1 MGDSSTQFTADIYL
15 ADAANVG
22 SYGVELA
29 LSGNPAN
36 VAYTYTEAAIS
47 GFTALASEGGI
58 SGFSSSTTVGGS
70 FAVAGALIGS
80 IKVGFATAPS
90 SAFKLAVRSANLDNL
105 DGVAMPVNWDT
116 FALYGA
122 TGGTTPDTTPPAVTT
137 FSPADEATSVAIGSN
152 IVLTFNEV
160 IAKGA
165 GNIVLKTT
173 AGAVVATYD
182 AATSSN
188 ITISGSTLTINPT
201 ADLDNSTDYKVEFAA
216 GSIKDLA
223 GNSYAGTNIYNFTT
237 AAASTTIPATGSK
250 YYTTPLV
257 KVGDSSTQFTAD
269 IYLADAANVGSYG
282 VELALSGNPANVT
295 YTYTEAAISGFT
307 ALASEG
313 GISGFSSSTTV
324 GGSFAAA
331 GVLIG
336 SIKVG
341 FATAPSSAFKLAVVG
356 SNLDDLNGT
365 AMAVNWNSFESY
377 SLGADTTAPTITTF
391 SPADEATGVAIA
403 ANIVLTFSESVVAR
417 SGGTIEL
424 MTDYGSG
431 HQSVEVFSVSDAT
444 RVTISGNVVTIGP
457 TSALLPSTGY
467 HLGFNSALADTA
479 GNAFSYT
486 HGQYNFTTAAANTAG
501 KTADITAYSWK
512 AHTLLSDVSVS
523 NGALSHVTASD
534 GAINFEVTP
543 AATQTLTTTRAVPAA
558 EASLTSSAVNLQD
571 AIAILKMI
579 VGLEV
584 NGAGKPLSPYQ
595 ALAADYDGN
604 GAVQLTDAIGVLK
617 HVVGLTAPQPTW
629 RFVNELDTTVPAKAN
644 LSPGVPQAIIS
655 VNTSTGSSPVKVGL
669 VGYLSG
675 DVDGSFA
682 GAAGAL
688 DLDITQASYFTA
700 LVTANSGL
708 SLAQFGVY

>member
-1 MGDSSTQFTADIYL
+1 MASKYYTTALAKVAGSSTQFTADIYL

-29 LSGNPAN
+29 LSGAPAN
-36 VAYTYTEAAIS
+36 VTYTYTGAAIS
-47 GFTALASEGGI
+47 GFTALASDGGI
-58 SGFSSSTTVGGS
+58 SGYSSSTDAGG
-70 FAVAGALIGS
+70 
-80 IKVGFATAPS
+80 
-90 SAFKLAVRSANLDNL
+90 
-105 DGVAMPVNWDT
+105 
-116 FALYGA
+116 
-122 TGGTTPDTTPPAVTT
+122 
-137 FSPADEATSVAIGSN
+137 
-152 IVLTFNEV
+152 
-160 IAKGA
+160 
-165 GNIVLKTT
+165 
-173 AGAVVATYD
+173 
-182 AATSSN
+182 
-188 ITISGSTLTINPT
+188 
-201 ADLDNSTDYKVEFAA
+201 
-216 GSIKDLA
+216 
-223 GNSYAGTNIYNFTT
+223 NF
-237 AAASTTIPATGSK
+237 
-250 YYTTPLV
+250 
-257 KVGDSSTQFTAD
+257 
-269 IYLADAANVGSYG
+269 
-282 VELALSGNPANVT
+282 
-295 YTYTEAAISGFT
+295 
-307 ALASEG
+307 
-313 GISGFSSSTTV
+313 V

-365 AMAVNWNSFESY
+365 AMTVNWNSFESY
-377 SLGADTTAPTITTF
+377 SLDADTTAPTITTF
-391 SPADEATGVAIA
+391 SPADEATGVGLSS
-403 ANIVLTFSESVVAR
+403 NIVLTFSESVVAR

-431 HQSVEVFSVSDAT
+431 HQSVEVISVSDAT
-444 RVTISGNVVTIGP
+444 RVTISGNVVTIDP

-467 HLGFNSALADTA
+467 HLGFNSALADSA

-501 KTADITAYSWK
+501 KTAAITAYTWK

-523 NGALSHVTASD
+523 NGALSHVTAGD

-543 AATQTLTTTRAVPAA
+543 AATQTLTASRAVPAA
-558 EASLTSSAVNLQD
+558 EASLTNSAVNLQD

-579 VGLEV
+579 VGLEA
-584 NGAGKPLSPYQ
+584 NGTGKPLSPYQ

-617 HVVGLTAPQPTW
+617 HVVGLTAPQPSW
-629 RFVNELDTTVPAKAN
+629 YFVNELDTTVPGKAN
-644 LSPGVPQAIIS
+644 LNPGVPQTSIT
-655 VNTSTGSSPVKVGL
+655 VDTNTSGSSPVKVGL

-682 GAAGAL
+682 GATGAL

-708 SLAQFGVY
+708 SLAQFGVYA